1 MERITIMI
9 DTSNDAFRGMAQ
21 YEVARVLYELAN
33 NIMDG
38 KEPETL
44 LDINGNKV
52 GKVVYE

>member
-1 MERITIMI
+1 MERITITI

-21 YEVARVLYELAN
+21 YEVARILYELAN

-38 KEPETL
+38 EEPRML
-44 LDINGNKV
+44 LDINGHKV